1 MKYCSNCGK
10 ALLDGDSFCPGC
22 GTATKQEPKIESP
35 VFEEPK
41 KAPVEE
47 KANVGLCILSF
58 FIPLFGIIYWA
69 VMNSEQPKTAKACGI
84 TALVSWGVGI
94 LVSVLCTVGAFVL
107 PLMLPFLMM
116 A

>member
-10 ALLDGDSFCPGC
+10 ELQDGASFCSNC
-22 GTATKQEPKIESP
+22 GTAAIQEPKPEAFI
-35 VFEEPK
+35 VEEPK

-58 FIPLFGIIYWA
+58 IIPLFGIIYWA